1 MNKNIIKLAVPAIT
15 VAMGII
21 NTGCVATRCYEG
33 YTTAG
38 FETTYVTTP
47 AIETTYIA
55 PPIVEATYVAP
66 PIVETVYEPV
76 YIETVHHNPPPPKP
90 RPKIHPKPQAKPQQ
104 AGRYPPAKQP
114 EGAARRGARTPTAP
128 HREAKPQTKPQQAKA
143 APHQKPAAHN
153 RRK

>member
-38 FETTYVTTP
+38 FETTY
-47 AIETTYIA
+47 IA
-55 PPIVEATYVAP
+55 PPIVETTYVAP

-90 RPKIHPKPQAKPQQ
+90 RPKIHPKPIDRK
-104 AGRYPPAKQP
+104 
-114 EGAARRGARTPTAP
+114 RTPAAP
-128 HREAKPQTKPQQAKA
+128 HREAKPQPKAQQIKA

>member
-47 AIETTYIA
+47 TIETTYIA
-55 PPIVEATYVAP
+55 PPIVETTYVAP

-90 RPKIHPKPQAKPQQ
+90 RPKIHPKPIDRK
-104 AGRYPPAKQP
+104 
-114 EGAARRGARTPTAP
+114 RTPAAP
-128 HREAKPQTKPQQAKA
+128 HRDAKPQQAKA
-143 APHQKPAAHN
+143 APRQKPGARG
-153 RRK
+153 RR

>member
-55 PPIVEATYVAP
+55 PPIVETTYVAP

-90 RPKIHPKPQAKPQQ
+90 RPKIHPKPQAKPQPI
-104 AGRYPPAKQP
+104 GR
-114 EGAARRGARTPTAP
+114 ARTPAAP
-128 HREAKPQTKPQQAKA
+128 HREAKPQPKPHQAKA